1 MSSFTLW
8 NSAIFSRTEFVSR
21 IGVFSCFF
29 NELFL
34 GWFRSAD
41 DSAVRV
47 SAAIF
52 AVCPED
58 DTFSG
63 CLLSKSLLLP
73 RGDSPCSLHSCCDWN
88 ENQFFFSLSLS
99 YFVPT
104 ILNILMC
111 CWHTHF
117 LKRNDVLRIIE
128 ELKPSLERVWNEIF
142 CSTSNKACPLSSQRS
157 GAIS

>member
-88 ENQFFFSLSLS
+88 ENQFFFFSLFLLLCPYYTKYTNVLLAHTFSETERRSS
-99 YFVPT
+99 Y
-104 ILNILMC
+104 
-111 CWHTHF
+111 H
-117 LKRNDVLRIIE
+117 RRIKTE
-128 ELKPSLERVWNEIF
+128 SGTSLERNFLFNIE
-142 CSTSNKACPLSSQRS
+142 
-157 GAIS
+157 